1 MSLDLNLKVRTSK
14 KVYCFLNAT
23 SYDILL
29 QCAKLNR
36 KRCIRTSEV
45 GSRNSSVSW
54 MVHLGFTKN
63 RICVSIA
70 LCGITFC

>member
-45 GSRNSSVSW
+45 GSRILVFHEWCILDLS
-54 MVHLGFTKN
+54 
-63 RICVSIA
+63 RIEHVFLFNYVA
-70 LCGITFC
+70 